1 MTATTIRGIAA
12 TTTVVP
18 STLDEAQALMTS
30 ADAAHLTIA
39 FVGGGTELSFG
50 YAPTRVDVLLDTSK
64 LDRIVEYQ
72 PADMVVEVEAG
83 VTLGALQAH
92 LAPHGQRLALDAPEP
107 ERATIGGLVATNAFG
122 PLRTRFGSM
131 RDLIVGVS
139 FIRADGAR
147 VRGGGKVVK
156 NVAGFD
162 LPKLAVGS
170 LGSLGMIATVT
181 LRLHPVPQAALG
193 VDATLSADD
202 VVNVVRESFRRQL
215 EPALLVASRLGS
227 GQYRLTAVF
236 EGFESGA
243 LEQRERFLDLGRA
256 FDPSISAGDDAI
268 ARVAALDRDARCT
281 GDLRLR
287 IALPPAE
294 FVRAERDIVAPLL
307 RAFADLAPEGTAGSK
322 AIAYPSL
329 GVAFFAGSLR
339 NAESASRSDDASMH
353 VASAIVVARRVAE
366 ARGGN
371 LVVTHCDD
379 TVVNERVDVYGT
391 LPPSFALMRGLK
403 DRFDPEHR
411 LNPGRFLGKL

>member
-12 TTTVVP
+12 TTTRTP
-18 STLDEAQALMTS
+18 LSLDEAQAIM
-30 ADAAHLTIA
+30 AAAATAKQTVA
-39 FVGGGTELSFG
+39 FLGGGTEIGFG
-50 YAPTRVDVLLDTSK
+50 YAPTRVDIVLDTTK

-83 VTLGALQAH
+83 VTLAALQTH
-92 LAPHGQRLALDAPEP
+92 LAPHGQRLALDAPDP
-107 ERATIGGLVATNAFG
+107 DRATIGGLVATNGFG

-139 FIRADGAR
+139 FIRADAAR

-181 LRLHPVPQAALG
+181 LRLHPLAQAALG

-202 VVNVVRESFRRQL
+202 VANVVRESFLQQL
-215 EPALLVASRLGS
+215 EPAQLVAARLDS
-227 GQYRLTAVF
+227 GGYGFTAVF
-236 EGFESGA
+236 EGFASGA
-243 LEQRERFLDLGRA
+243 QEQRDRFLALGRA
-256 FDPSISAGDDAI
+256 FDPAIRASDDAV

-281 GDLRLR
+281 GDLRMR
-287 IALPPAE
+287 VALPPAE
-294 FVRAERDIVAPLL
+294 FARAERDIIAPLA
-307 RAFADLAPEGTAGSK
+307 RAFADSTLEGTTPSK
-322 AIAYPSL
+322 TFAYPSL
-329 GVAFFAGSLR
+329 GIAFVAGALR
-339 NAESASRSDDASMH
+339 HDGSASRANDASLRI
-353 VASAIVVARRVAE
+353 ADAIVAARRAAE

-371 LVVTHCDD
+371 LVVTHCEDA
-379 TVVNERVDVYGT
+379 VVCERVDVYGT

>member
-92 LAPHGQRLALDAPEP
+92 L
-107 ERATIGGLVATNAFG
+107 
-122 PLRTRFGSM
+122 
-131 RDLIVGVS
+131 GVS

-193 VDATLSADD
+193 VDATLSAED
-202 VVNVVRESFRRQL
+202 VVSVVRESFRRQL

-256 FDPSISAGDDAI
+256 FDPSISAGDHAL

-353 VASAIVVARRVAE
+353 VASAIVAARRVAE